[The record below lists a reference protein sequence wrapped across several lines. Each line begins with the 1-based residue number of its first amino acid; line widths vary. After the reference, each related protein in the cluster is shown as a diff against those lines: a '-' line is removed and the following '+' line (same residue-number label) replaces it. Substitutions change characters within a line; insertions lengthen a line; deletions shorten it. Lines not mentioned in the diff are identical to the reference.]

1 MHKPRLLIVDD
12 KPDVAGVFAEM
23 ARQCEYRCLIADCG
37 MTALEIAGWWLPN
50 VVVVD
55 LDMPDDGYG
64 LCSKLRSMLDRSL
77 LIAVSDEP
85 VDQAQLYKAEF
96 HHYLVKPVSLDR
108 LKDLLAVPRQAAD
121 RGARSGKPGS
131 A

>member
-1 MHKPRLLIVDD
+1 
-12 KPDVAGVFAEM
+12 
-23 ARQCEYRCLIADCG
+23 
-37 MTALEIAGWWLPN
+37 
-50 VVVVD
+50 
-55 LDMPDDGYG
+55 MPDDGYG

-85 VDQAQLYKAEF
+85 VDPAQLYKAEF

-121 RGARSGKPGS
+121 QAAWPGKPGS